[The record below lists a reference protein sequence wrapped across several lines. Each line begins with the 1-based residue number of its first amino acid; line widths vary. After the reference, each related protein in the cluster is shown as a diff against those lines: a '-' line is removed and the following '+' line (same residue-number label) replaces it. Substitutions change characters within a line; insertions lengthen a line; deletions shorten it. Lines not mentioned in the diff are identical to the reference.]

1 MKSRVLPIIFFT
13 VFLDLLSF
21 GILIPVIPELIA
33 NPLSDY
39 YLLDPDTS
47 IRVGYIL
54 LGFLVA
60 AFPLAQFFAS
70 PILGELSDKY
80 GRKPILAISLLGT
93 SISFALFA
101 IGVLTKS
108 ITLLFISRILDGITG
123 GNISVAQA
131 AIADVTPENRRSKN
145 FAIIGA
151 AFGLGFILGPFL
163 GGVLSNPEVLPFFN
177 AATPFWFSAG
187 LSFINMLFVVTVLP
201 ETLPESLRALRTGSI
216 MWGKAIKNI
225 VRAYGMKRLR
235 AVFITTFLFN
245 GGMTFYTT
253 FLGVFLI
260 QRFAFSQTDIGNYF
274 AYVGVWICAIQILVT
289 QRVSGKF
296 SEESILRVSLL
307 GISLFMLTY
316 FIPSGALGLLIVA
329 PFIAAF
335 IGLSMANI
343 TGLISRRAGAAI
355 QGEVLGIGTS
365 VQALAQAVPPILS
378 GFIAA
383 GMTSGAPIFGSAII
397 LFVGWV
403 FFLFAGKQK
412 KV

>member
-33 NPLSDY
+33 NPSSVY
-39 YLLDPDTS
+39 YLLGPDTS
-47 IRVGYIL
+47 IRVGYII

-70 PILGELSDKY
+70 PILGELSDRY

-93 SISFALFA
+93 SISFVLFA
-101 IGVLTKS
+101 IGVITKS
-108 ITLLFISRILDGITG
+108 VSLLFIARILDGITG

-131 AIADVTPENRRSKN
+131 SIADVTPENRRSKN

-151 AFGLGFILGPFL
+151 AFGFGFILGPFL
-163 GGVLSNPEVLPFFN
+163 GGVLSNPEVHHLFN
-177 AATPFWFSAG
+177 ASTPFWFSAF
-187 LSFINMLFVVTVLP
+187 LSFINMLFVMTVLP
-201 ETLPESLRALRTGSI
+201 ETLPENLRTSI
-216 MWGKAIKNI
+216 TSKLMWGKAIKNI
-225 VRAYGMKRLR
+225 IKAYGMKRLK
-235 AVFITTFLFN
+235 AIFATTFLFN

-260 QRFAFSQTDIGNYF
+260 QKFDFSQTDIGNYF
-274 AYVGVWICAIQILVT
+274 AYVGVWICVIQVLLT

-296 SEESILRVSLL
+296 SEESILR
-307 GISLFMLTY
+307 ISLIGSSVCILAY
-316 FIPSGALGLLIVA
+316 FIPNGALGLLIIG
-329 PFIAAF
+329 PFLAAS

-365 VQALAQAVPPILS
+365 VQALAQAIPPILS

-383 GMTSGAPIFGSAII
+383 TMSSSAPIFVSAII
-397 LFVGWV
+397 LFVSWV
-403 FFLFAGKQK
+403 FFLFAGRQR
-412 KV
+412 V